1 MREVPVYDNLGN
13 YRFIVCGSGITEN
26 GARAG
31 MMAIKPFSDTS

>member
-1 MREVPVYDNLGN
+1 MYDNLGN